1 MIFHLKSVLAFR
13 YMGGCPPAPLIQM
26 NTRRIKKHTHN
37 TYTDTQMH
45 KTVQF
50 VYVLPLCFLSL
61 FFPPSK
67 CLPPSLFLNCSLPNS
82 CPFESVPCSY
92 KQVEVAQYVEEV
104 GFVSE
109 QTLLTKVAT
118 FSLQTRNLLKTTI
131 GEKILNE
138 KWIRSLWQ

>member
-1 MIFHLKSVLAFR
+1 MPRGKLCLF
-13 YMGGCPPAPLIQM
+13 PAL
-26 NTRRIKKHTHN
+26 
-37 TYTDTQMH
+37 
-45 KTVQF
+45 
-50 VYVLPLCFLSL
+50 
-61 FFPPSK
+61 
-67 CLPPSLFLNCSLPNS
+67 
-82 CPFESVPCSY
+82 PFESVPCSY

-138 KWIRSLWQ
+138 KWLRSILNLYGN